1 MAAVYFDIVSRIV
14 GMEAAAAEVVGKSV
28 KAGEQAGTGFADAFK
43 QKVLGES
50 AGMSAQM
57 TAQVNSATAA
67 LESASAR
74 TVKARQA
81 EADAAGRVRIAES
94 AMNDARQKYAADS
107 TKYIKAEENLETA
120 KRKQIAASGDVVA
133 ALAAEG
139 KAQESLTAKHDA
151 AAASAG
157 TMGMAMKGAAVTGV
171 AAVGVAMA
179 ESVKAAADFQETQT
193 RLVTTAGESKDALA
207 GVSQGLLQMAG
218 ETGYSAQ
225 ELSKAMYTVE
235 SATFHGADALT
246 VMKAAAQGAAQE
258 GAPLHDVVDA
268 LTTSLKDFQLPASE
282 ASNQVSQMV
291 AAVSHGKTTFGEFSA
306 SIGSVE
312 EAAHQSHIPM
322 SDLYA
327 DLATMTLHGIT
338 ADRATQNLNRA
349 ITTLQKPSSDM
360 TTGLANI
367 GINAADLA
375 DKLSNKGLSGTF
387 EDISVAIMQHMGP
400 AGRVMIDT
408 FNQSKT
414 AAEDVAKAYAG
425 LPDKLKTI
433 ADAVKRGDIKPTVGA
448 LEGQGLN
455 LDEAHIVA
463 QYAQMEAKAT
473 GLNSTLTSLKNSD
486 KTYQQMLIQAT
497 GNQET
502 ARVAANLVGGDEG
515 DTGGSAG
522 GNFADVQAARADIEA
537 AHSEGP
543 AGDVKGWAEVQS
555 NFNQKLKETKAQV
568 GAWAIEMGD
577 HLLPAAT
584 KVLEGVQHLV
594 QWTEQHRA
602 GIANLAREIG
612 SDAMPVLNGLG
623 HALGDVTHWLMD
635 GAHWLQE
642 HKTLTS
648 DLVHAIVWAG
658 EAWLGWKAAT
668 ATFSLVK
675 GGVEGITGAIGGVKS
690 AASTVGSAWTSLSSG
705 ASTAASAAQDWW
717 NWTGKFKAQA
727 IGDFVATKVSAA
739 SEAAQAAG
747 AWVMQGLRA
756 GGAWVAMKAQA
767 AAQFAATTASATAEA
782 ATTAGSWVAAQV
794 TTGAGW
800 VGMQTKAIAAFVAT
814 KVSAGVNALETA
826 GLWVAQNARVIASF
840 VAVEGAAIATGVAQ
854 KGMAAAT
861 WLVNAAMDANP
872 IGLVIA
878 GLTALVA
885 GVVYAYNH
893 FEWFRDGVNAVWH
906 FIWDDVIH
914 PIVDFIVD
922 YYKAWFDI
930 GVWLYDHG
938 VKPMMDNIGAAWHWI
953 HEKVIQPIV
962 DLIKAEIRGWG
973 EIYQWLHDSVIKPV
987 GDKIGDALGL
997 VRTGFSNTVQWIGDQ
1012 WGKVEKIVGTP
1023 AVAIIDLVYNNGIV
1037 SLWNG
1042 IADVFHLGKLDKVDT
1057 SKIPHYAT
1065 GGVHGVMSGWSPGRD
1080 DRMIAVGGGEAIMRP
1095 EWTAAVG
1102 SGYVHA
1108 ANAAAMHGGIRGVQ
1122 NFIAA
1127 GGAHFD
1133 TGGIF
1138 GDIVDAGKSLVSD
1151 VVDVAKF
1158 SAKLAT
1164 DPAGAVR
1171 DLFKPVLDQ
1180 AAQTPDGGSD
1190 QGMSQWR
1197 DMLIGLPG
1205 HFVDAVIDKAVSLGK
1220 SLIGMSGGNEPWVSG
1235 AGAEQWAPVIIQ
1247 ALQLEGFP
1255 TTPEYVN
1262 ATEAQIMTESG
1273 GNPNIRQQVI
1283 DVNSGGNEA
1292 EGLVQVTPRT
1302 AAWLG
1307 LAELGG
1313 NIHDPLTN
1321 LRLGMRELKAQH
1333 GGDLLGTWGHG
1344 HGYAEGGIVP
1354 GAAGVTTTQKPASGP
1369 EQALAQIREHQSTMY
1384 AWGGADLA
1392 TGVDCTGLIGDA
1404 IQIAQGVA
1412 NPTGRLGDTTSLL
1425 AGQWPHVLSGASSSD
1440 IFTIGANATH
1450 AAANILGT
1458 NIEARQTGERIRIGT
1473 DAVSPFDSQFTAQF
1487 HVDPSVFNPPYIA
1500 AATGTGSK
1508 SKKTPAEK
1516 AKALRDSEQ
1525 KQLDAAKK
1533 SDESAAKHDQ
1543 AVNDYHAKA
1552 AHAQELADKSQGKA
1566 RDRHLAAVK
1575 DYNDKADAAK
1585 AAADKARQQ
1594 AEEHRKKAADYEQKA
1609 KTAESQ
1615 PDTSTSTGTSSSG
1628 SGTGTTGTG
1637 TESGGLL
1644 TFEQLGE
1651 RAGGIAANAFIETF
1665 GLGDTLLADPNKSPL
1680 LKAAGQLGNLKIQ
1693 GQPVFINPLQHL
1705 NSGPAKALPL
1715 VQAAPQ
1721 AQAIPEQL
1729 KIVDPDDMSDDLDP
1743 THDLGG
1749 LLPPGL
1755 SIVNNKLG
1763 HGEVTVLPHEK
1774 LGPAEQPVGAGVG
1787 SSPSRSGPLLH
1798 IENWHAGGNGG
1809 TSDARAIAREFAVY
1823 EGALPR

>member
-14 GMEAAAAEVVGKSV
+14 GMEAAATEVVGKSV

-43 QKVLGES
+43 RQVLGSS
-50 AGMSAQM
+50 ANM
-57 TAQVNSATAA
+57 TASMTSQVNAATTA

-81 EADAAGRVRIAES
+81 EADAAGRVRVAES
-94 AMNDARQKYAADS
+94 AMNDARQKYATDS
-107 TKYIKAEENLETA
+107 TKYIKAEESLETA
-120 KRKQIAASGDVVA
+120 KRKQIAASGDVTA
-133 ALAAEG
+133 ALAAEQR
-139 KAQESLTAKHDA
+139 AQESLTAKHDA
-151 AAASAG
+151 VAASAG
-157 TMGMAMKGAAVTGV
+157 TMGMAMKTAAVTGV
-171 AAVGVAMA
+171 GAMGVAMG
-179 ESVKAAADFQETQT
+179 ESIKVAADFQSSQTQ
-193 RLVTTAGESKDALA
+193 LVTTAGESKDALA
-207 GVSQGLLQMAG
+207 GVSKGLLEMSGQV
-218 ETGYSAQ
+218 GYSAQ
-225 ELSKAMYTVE
+225 DLSRAMYTVE
-235 SATFHGADALT
+235 SGGYHGADGLT

-258 GAPLHDVVDA
+258 HADLKEVVDA
-268 LTTSLKDFQLPASE
+268 VTTTLQDYHLPAE
-282 ASNQVSQMV
+282 QAAVVTGQMV
-291 AAVSHGKTTFGEFSA
+291 TAVSHGKTTFGEFTGALGQVQAAAASA
-306 SIGSVE
+306 HVPID
-312 EAAHQSHIPM
+312 
-322 SDLYA
+322 DLYA
-327 DLATMTLHGIT
+327 SLAQMTIHGIS
-338 ADRATQNLNRA
+338 AEQGAQNLNRA
-349 ITTLQKPSSDM
+349 ITTLQKPSADM
-360 TTGLANI
+360 TTALANI
-367 GINAADLA
+367 GINAADLG
-375 DKLSNKGLSGTF
+375 DDLGTKGLSGTL
-387 EDISVAIMQHMGP
+387 EEISRAVMDHMGP
-400 AGRVMIDT
+400 AGKVMIDA
-408 FNQSKT
+408 FNQSKV
-414 AAEDVAKAYAG
+414 AAEDVNKAYSA
-425 LPDKLKTI
+425 LPDKLKAV
-433 ADAVKRGDIKPTVGA
+433 ADAVKRGDVKPMLGQ
-448 LEGQGLN
+448 LENQGLD
-455 LDEAHIVA
+455 LAEANQVIQFA
-463 QYAQMEAKAT
+463 GMYRKST
-473 GLNSTLTSLKNSD
+473 GLNANLTSLKNSD
-486 KTYQQMLIQAT
+486 QTYQQMMIRAT
-497 GNQET
+497 GNQES
-502 ARVAANLVGGDEG
+502 ARVAANLTGDENAG
-515 DTGGSAG
+515 QVLATRADVRGVGTEAG
-522 GNFADVQAARADIEA
+522 GN
-537 AHSEGP
+537 
-543 AGDVKGWAEVQS
+543 VKGWAEVQE
-555 NFNQKLKETKAQV
+555 NFNQKLAETKASV

-577 HLLPAAT
+577 KLLPTAT
-584 KVLEGVQHLV
+584 KVLDGVQHLV
-594 QWTEQHRA
+594 EWTEKHRA
-602 GIANLAREIG
+602 GIASLAREIG
-612 SDAMPVLNGLG
+612 SDAAPVLNTFG
-623 HALGDVTHWLMD
+623 HVIADVSHWLMD
-635 GAHWLQE
+635 GAHWLAD

-648 DLVHAIVWAG
+648 DLIKVIVGAG
-658 EAWLGWKAAT
+658 TAWLGWKAAS

-690 AASTVGSAWTSLSSG
+690 AASTVSSAWTTLSSG
-705 ASTAASAAQDWW
+705 ASTAASAARDWW
-717 NWTGKFKAQA
+717 SWTGQFKVAA
-727 IGDFVATKVSAA
+727 VRDFVATK
-739 SEAAQAAG
+739 
-747 AWVMQGLRA
+747 
-756 GGAWVAMKAQA
+756 
-767 AAQFAATTASATAEA
+767 ASAVAEA
-782 ATTAGSWVAAQV
+782 ASTAAAWVGSQATAA
-794 TTGAGW
+794 AGW
-800 VGMQTKAIAAFVAT
+800 VGMQAKAIGAFVAT
-814 KVSAGVNALETA
+814 KASAAVSAAETA
-826 GLWVAQNARVIASF
+826 GLWVAQNARVVASF
-840 VAVEGAAIATGVAQ
+840 VAVEGASIATSVAQ

-893 FEWFRDGVNAVWH
+893 FTWFREGVNAVWH

-973 EIYQWLHDSVIKPV
+973 EIYTWLHDNVIKPV

-997 VRTGFSNTVQWIGDQ
+997 VRTGFKNTVDWVGDQ
-1012 WGKVEKIVGTP
+1012 WGRIEKIVGTP
-1023 AVAIIDLVYNNGIV
+1023 AVAIIDLVYNDGIV
-1037 SLWNG
+1037 KLWNG
-1042 IADVFHLGKLDKVDT
+1042 IAGVFHLGTLNPVDT

-1138 GDIVDAGKSLVSD
+1138 GDIIDAGKSLVGD

-1158 SAKLAT
+1158 TAHLAT

-1171 DLFKPVLDQ
+1171 DLFKPVLDK

-1190 QGMSQWR
+1190 QQTSQWR

-1220 SLIGMSGGNEPWVSG
+1220 SLLGMGGGNEPWVSG

-1273 GNPNIRQQVI
+1273 GNPNIRQQII

-1354 GAAGVTTTQKPASGP
+1354 GAAGVTTTAKPASGP
-1369 EQALAQIREHQSTMY
+1369 EQALAQIREHASTMY
-1384 AWGGADLA
+1384 AWGGSDLA

-1404 IQIAQGVA
+1404 IQIAQGIS
-1412 NPTGRLGDTTSLL
+1412 NPTGRLGDTNSLL

-1440 IFTIGANATH
+1440 IFTIGANKDH

-1458 NIEARQTGERIRIGT
+1458 NIEARQTGERIRIGA
-1473 DAVSPFDSQFTAQF
+1473 DAVSPWDSQFTAQF

-1566 RDRHLAAVK
+1566 RDRHLSAVK
-1575 DYNDKADAAK
+1575 DYNDKAEAAK

-1594 AEEHRKKAADYEQKA
+1594 AEDHRKKAADYEQKA

-1615 PDTSTSTGTSSSG
+1615 PDTSTGTGKSS

-1644 TFEQLGE
+1644 TFHQLGE
-1651 RAGGIAANAFIETF
+1651 RAGGIAADAFIETF

-1680 LKAAGQLGNLKIQ
+1680 LKVAGQLGNLKIQ

-1715 VQAAPQ
+1715 VQATPQ
-1721 AQAIPEQL
+1721 IEAIPEQL
-1729 KIVDPDDMSDDLDP
+1729 KVVDPDEMSDDLDA

-1749 LLPPGL
+1749 LIPPGL

-1763 HGEVTVLPHEK
+1763 HNEITVLPHDR
-1774 LGPAEQPVGAGVG
+1774 LRPAEQPAPVGAGVG
-1787 SSPSRSGPLLH
+1787 GRSGPLVH
-1798 IENWHAGGNGG
+1798 IENYHSSGAGG
-1809 TSDARAIAREFAVY
+1809 TADARAIAREFAIY